1 MKIISALER
10 LPKATLKITITIP
23 WSAVKKV
30 YEKVL
35 EKKVKEVEISG
46 FRKGKAPLSLA
57 KKQIAKE
64 PLLKETLQ
72 EILPE
77 IYTEAVKEHKL
88 KPIVQP
94 KIQIIVMDENKDWQL
109 TATTCE
115 KPKVSL
121 KNYQEEIK
129 NTLKAPK
136 ILVPGKEKKE
146 EKISESEKT
155 QKLFEVLLKATKI
168 ELPQILIEDETS
180 RLLSSFLDQ
189 INKLGLTLDNYL
201 NSVKKT
207 AEQIRKEHQER
218 AERVL
223 KLEFILEAIADD
235 LKIEVQE
242 KEIDELIEKT
252 IKTKEEKKKL
262 KINKYYFASI
272 IRRQKTLDKL
282 LNL

>member
-10 LPKATLKITITIP
+10 LPKDTLKITITVP
-23 WSAVKKV
+23 WLAIKKV

-35 EKKVKEVEISG
+35 EKKIKEVEISG

-64 PLLKETLQ
+64 PLLEETLQ

-77 IYTEAVKEHKL
+77 IYTEAVKEHQL
-88 KPIVQP
+88 KPIIQP
-94 KIQIIVMDENKDWQL
+94 KIQIIVMEEDKDWQL

-115 KPKVSL
+115 KPKATL
-121 KNYQEEIK
+121 GNYQEEIK
-129 NTLKAPK
+129 NTLNAPK
-136 ILVPGKEKKE
+136 ILVPGKEEKE

-155 QKLFEVLLKATKI
+155 QKLFEALLKAVKI

-189 INKLGLTLDNYL
+189 INKLGLTLDSYL

-207 AEQIRKEHQER
+207 AEQVRKEHQER

-223 KLEFILEAIADD
+223 KLEFVLEAIADD
-235 LKIEVQE
+235 LKVEVQE